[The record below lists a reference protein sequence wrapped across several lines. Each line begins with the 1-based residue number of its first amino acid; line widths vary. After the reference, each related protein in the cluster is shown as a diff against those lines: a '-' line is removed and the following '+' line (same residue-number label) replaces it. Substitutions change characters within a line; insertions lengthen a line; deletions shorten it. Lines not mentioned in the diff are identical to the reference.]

1 MLMGGWGMERER
13 VGGGEWR
20 RGGDVGYGWGKFFKE
35 VEFEVDLE
43 GYFVIL
49 ETKVTKTVPFSRIG
63 EKGNVI

>member
-1 MLMGGWGMERER
+1 MGR
-13 VGGGEWR
+13 GEWR